1 VDGQRPRHATRA
13 PANFPLKST
22 GVLVECDESIRAIIL
37 KIDAVNHDFIIE
49 DLDDHNLV
57 VKETKLPELK
67 RQLEE
72 VGFYVVDADNTLQAE
87 N

>member
-1 VDGQRPRHATRA
+1 MPKAV
-13 PANFPLKST
+13 K

-49 DLDDHNLV
+49 DLDDHTLV

-67 RQLEE
+67 RRLEE
-72 VGFYVVDADNTLQAE
+72 ELKDTQDEPKDSGSEKD
-87 N
+87 

>member
-1 VDGQRPRHATRA
+1 MNALALRLPRLT
-13 PANFPLKST
+13 PIT

-49 DLDDHNLV
+49 DLDDRTLV

-67 RQLEE
+67 RRLEE
-72 VGFYVVDADNTLQAE
+72 VGLLLTLPL
-87 N
+87 